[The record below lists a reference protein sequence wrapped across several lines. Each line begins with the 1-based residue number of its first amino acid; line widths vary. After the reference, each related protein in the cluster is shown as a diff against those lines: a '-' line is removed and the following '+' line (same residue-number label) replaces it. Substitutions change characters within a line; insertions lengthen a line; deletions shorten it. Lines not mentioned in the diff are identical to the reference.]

1 MLATQN
7 AQQSNIKDIAKLLQT
22 AVGSRWAVGWGWGGG
37 GSVGCRESTRAPT
50 TYREESYLMLRHF
63 SLQFKN

>member
-22 AVGSRWAVGWGWGGG
+22 AVGSRWAVGGG

-50 TYREESYLMLRHF
+50 TYREEYYLMLRHF
-63 SLQFKN
+63 SLQFEN